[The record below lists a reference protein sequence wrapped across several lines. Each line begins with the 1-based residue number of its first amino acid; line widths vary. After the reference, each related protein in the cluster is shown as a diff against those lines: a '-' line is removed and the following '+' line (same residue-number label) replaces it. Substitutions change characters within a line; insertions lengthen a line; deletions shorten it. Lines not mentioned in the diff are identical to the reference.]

1 MTCTPKPSQ
10 GPLYLCHYWY
20 PGDMHNAAQWLTWGE
35 RPIESRAELVE
46 VILTAFSFPPRPI
59 CAEELDVLL
68 IEDGRVIDITEQAVE
83 WANRQD
89 AENMG
94 VAAE

>member
-1 MTCTPKPSQ
+1 MVP
-10 GPLYLCHYWY
+10 
-20 PGDMHNAAQWLTWGE
+20 
-35 RPIESRAELVE
+35 
-46 VILTAFSFPPRPI
+46 TAFSFPPRPI

-83 WANRQD
+83 WAIRQD
-89 AENMG
+89 AENLG